1 MEAMAGT
8 IREDLEE
15 AQADWWQSL
24 ATRGLRT
31 GESTRRLLKGC

>member
-1 MEAMAGT
+1 MPQQIAHLEAMAGT

-24 ATRGLRT
+24 ATRGC
-31 GESTRRLLKGC
+31 E